1 MTTNELN
8 LDTMPAPPLFKLVD
22 DDEDVFERAE
32 VGGEMSTVGALFATH
47 ELAKEFSE
55 NAEEFG
61 MGAMQ
66 GLEARKLPDW
76 NAVESYVSEGPEY
89 VLVVSEKGTGL
100 FHAGD
105 LVQHA
110 SSKKESFEFPLYLP
124 TDEGG
129 ESPLIS
135 VEDEEGVLLVAALFS
150 SPEKA
155 QSFKERAPHLELP
168 DSLGT
173 IEDTEGLSRHAR
185 IAHQAG
191 ADYVVIDPE
200 SGLTE
205 AIQVEDLIS

>member
-76 NAVESYVSEGPEY
+76 NAVES
-89 VLVVSEKGTGL
+89 
-100 FHAGD
+100 
-105 LVQHA
+105 
-110 SSKKESFEFPLYLP
+110 
-124 TDEGG
+124 
-129 ESPLIS
+129 
-135 VEDEEGVLLVAALFS
+135 
-150 SPEKA
+150 
-155 QSFKERAPHLELP
+155 
-168 DSLGT
+168 
-173 IEDTEGLSRHAR
+173 
-185 IAHQAG
+185 
-191 ADYVVIDPE
+191 
-200 SGLTE
+200 
-205 AIQVEDLIS
+205 